1 MFLRPHTFWAV
12 YVGGSSRASSSSSP
26 ACRRRVVNGRAS
38 FRVPVSVSIPRRFS
52 CCRTAAAET
61 TSKMVKRCVRFCKR
75 FSPPPPFSQHAPRK
89 APKTTP
95 SPPPCC
101 LDTYSGPCPPRTTG
115 RVGHYY
121 LAREKR
127 YDPPV
132 PRPSCDVTVGG
143 ATDEYPPAPCR
154 TRFVPYTVGAYAI
167 IRLIDNIVAYA

>member
-1 MFLRPHTFWAV
+1 MGRV
-12 YVGGSSRASSSSSP
+12 
-26 ACRRRVVNGRAS
+26 RRWFVSRVVVVVP
-38 FRVPVSVSIPRRFS
+38 RVPPSRSERPRQFPRSRF
-52 CCRTAAAET
+52 RLY
-61 TSKMVKRCVRFCKR
+61 
-75 FSPPPPFSQHAPRK
+75 SPPLLMLSDRRGGNDVQDGEEVRTVLQTFFPSPPFSQHAPRK